1 MVKSK
6 TVNLICCICL
16 GVMLILAVVVW
27 VSKAAEGRQKT
38 VEMGYES
45 LFDKSYVHTI
55 DIEIDNWTTFIDN
68 ATGEEYVACNVTIDG
83 EKVNNVGLRA
93 KGNTS
98 LSSVATMG
106 SEKYSFKIEFDHF
119 DDGTLYKG
127 LDKLSPKTSSVSLLT
142 VNGHSRWTVSLG
154 SSMLTCPSHS

>member
-55 DIEIDNWTTFIDN
+55 DIEIDNWTTFIDT
-68 ATGEEYVACNVTIDG
+68 ATGEEYVSCNVTIDG
-83 EKVNNVGLRA
+83 EKVKNVGLRA
-93 KGNTS
+93 NGNTS

-106 SEKYSFKIEFDHF
+106 SEK
-119 DDGTLYKG
+119 
-127 LDKLSPKTSSVSLLT
+127 
-142 VNGHSRWTVSLG
+142 
-154 SSMLTCPSHS
+154 